1 MGSRAIKGR
10 KGTRTSNKKTGVL
23 MALAVVV
30 AVVVAGVAGVIGL
43 CTAWIEDLPDYA
55 NADAYNT
62 AKPTVVYASDGT
74 TVLAEFQLENRQ
86 PVTLDEVS
94 ELVLKG
100 TVATEDERFY
110 THNGVDI
117 LGIGRALVNNLAGGQ
132 LEGASTI
139 TQQFVRNTILAD
151 EMNDISL
158 KRKVREAYI
167 SLKLEEQYEKDEIL
181 LMYLN
186 TINYGAGAYGIQA
199 AAQRY
204 FSKNANELTLN
215 EAATLIG
222 IPQSPTYNDPTRNME
237 NAVKRRNTVLDRMV
251 SNNVVTQEEADA
263 VKAEPITLNEKVPSQ
278 SGILA
283 YPYFTSYVRNQLTD
297 PNGKYAYS
305 TAEVFKGGLT
315 VYTTLDVTMQG
326 YAEEAC
332 EKKKKQAGGD
342 PFEVALVAID
352 PDNGYIK
359 AMVSQGEYGEGE
371 GQTMVNMATGEGGS
385 GRQAGSSFKTFTLAA
400 AIEEGIDP
408 ETKIDAGRQEKFPGW
423 DVHNIGYADYGTRSI
438 ASAFAVSSN
447 TAFAR
452 LCLSLGPDK
461 VADMAHK
468 LGITSPLEE
477 VGSITLGTSLVTPLE
492 MADAYATLANGG
504 VHYDPECIE
513 RVVDRNGKVIVDN
526 SNPQGERVIDQE
538 VAVATIEVMKGV
550 VTSGTGRAAALW
562 SLGQEAGG
570 KTGTADD
577 YKDNWFCGIT
587 PQLSV
592 AIWLGDRADITKAK
606 SIPGGVSAASVFS
619 DFLGKALKGQ
629 QTEKFPK
636 ADKKPDYI
644 KDFRDEE
651 YHIGGNYGKGDD
663 DAEKQGEAAQT
674 GEAPDT
680 PPTTTTPP
688 ATQPTTPPATDPGNT
703 GGNQS
708 GNQGGNQGGNTG
720 GNPGDN
726 TGGNTGGNP
735 GGNPGGNTGGNTGGN
750 QGGNTGGNTGGTTG
764 GNPGTISGNQG
775 RAA

>member
-10 KGTRTSNKKTGVL
+10 KGTRTSNKKTGAL
-23 MALAVVV
+23 MALAVMV
-30 AVVVAGVAGVIGL
+30 AVVVAGAVGVIGL
-43 CTAWIEDLPDYA
+43 CTSWIEDLPDYS

-62 AKPTVVYASDGT
+62 AKPTVVYAADGA

-86 PVTLDEVS
+86 PVTLDQVS

-110 THNGVDI
+110 SHSGVDI

-204 FSKNANELTLN
+204 FSKDASDLTLN

-251 SNNVVTQEEADA
+251 SNGVITQEEADA

-332 EKKKKQAGGD
+332 EKKRKQAGGD

-400 AIEEGIDP
+400 AIEAGIDP
-408 ETKIDAGRQEKFPGW
+408 ETMIDAGRQEKFPGW

-477 VGSITLGTSLVTPLE
+477 VGSLTLGTSLVTPLE

-504 VHYDPECIE
+504 THYDPECIE

-526 SNPQGERVIDQE
+526 SNPKGERVIDQE
-538 VAVATIEVMKGV
+538 VAVATVEVMKGV

-562 SLGQEAGG
+562 SLGQEAAG

-606 SIPGGVSAASVFS
+606 SIPGGVSAASTFA
-619 DFLGKALKGQ
+619 DFLNKALKGQ

-636 ADKKPDYI
+636 ADKKPEYI
-644 KDFRDEE
+644 KDFKDEK
-651 YHIGGNYGKGDD
+651 YHIGGNYGSGDE
-663 DAEKQGEAAQT
+663 DAEEQGEAAQT
-674 GEAPDT
+674 GQAPDT
-680 PPTTTTPP
+680 PPATTPP
-688 ATQPTTPPATDPGNT
+688 TPTDPKPENPGGGNAGGGT
-703 GGNQS
+703 GGDA
-708 GNQGGNQGGNTG
+708 GGSTG
-720 GNPGDN
+720 DNPGGS
-726 TGGNTGGNP
+726 TGGNTGGST
-735 GGNPGGNTGGNTGGN
+735 GGGTGGNTGGN
-750 QGGNTGGNTGGTTG
+750 QGGNTGGNTGGG
-764 GNPGTISGNQG
+764 QGTIAESQG
-775 RAA
+775 RASKPA